1 MFIRAGAEPS
11 TDPDALDARPG
22 DLLAVVKLDAL
33 QTVAALQV
41 LQRHVGDEGAV
52 VQLHHR
58 EALLAAGAAAQGSD
72 AIVGDELAM
81 RQRLQTGRLAA

>member
-1 MFIRAGAEPS
+1 M
-11 TDPDALDARPG
+11 
-22 DLLAVVKLDAL
+22 
-33 QTVAALQV
+33 AALQV

-58 EALLAAGAAAQGSD
+58 EALLAAGAAAQRSD
-72 AIVGDELAM
+72 AVVSDELAV